1 MSPELIPMIHTVRG
15 CQVMLDRDLA
25 ELYQTET
32 RSLKQAVKRN
42 LSRFPS
48 DFMFELTDNEVQLMV
63 SQFVIPSKSHFG
75 GSNPFVF
82 TEQGVAMLATV
93 LKSKIAIEVSLR
105 ILRAFVEMRKLLTG
119 YTGLIQ
125 RIDRIE
131 QKQTEQDQ
139 HFEQVF
145 KALESDNQQL
155 KQGVF
160 FDGQTFDAY
169 AFVSDIIRSARISI
183 QIVDNYIDDSV
194 LLLLAKREANIK
206 AILYTRKISSLFQQD
221 LLKHNAQYEPIEV
234 KIFNLSHDRF
244 LIVDQETVYHL
255 GASLKDLGKK
265 WFAFSL
271 IERDSISILE
281 RLEKF

>member
-131 QKQTEQDQ
+131 QK
-139 HFEQVF
+139 
-145 KALESDNQQL
+145 
-155 KQGVF
+155 
-160 FDGQTFDAY
+160 
-169 AFVSDIIRSARISI
+169 
-183 QIVDNYIDDSV
+183 
-194 LLLLAKREANIK
+194 
-206 AILYTRKISSLFQQD
+206 
-221 LLKHNAQYEPIEV
+221 
-234 KIFNLSHDRF
+234 
-244 LIVDQETVYHL
+244 
-255 GASLKDLGKK
+255 
-265 WFAFSL
+265 
-271 IERDSISILE
+271 
-281 RLEKF
+281 